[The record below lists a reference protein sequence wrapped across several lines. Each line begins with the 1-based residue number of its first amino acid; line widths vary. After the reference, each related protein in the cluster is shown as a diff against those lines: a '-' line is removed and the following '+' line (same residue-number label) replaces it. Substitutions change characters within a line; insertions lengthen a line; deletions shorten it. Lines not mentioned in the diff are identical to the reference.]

1 MQSWL
6 ESYQDLLGKFT
17 PSGNENIQSGPAT
30 TTTTTTTISP
40 STSKSLLRSFFDGF
54 IPYLTGDNTKDQSSG
69 TEPSDILSDSD
80 IDEHN
85 QDDFINNNLVKRQGL
100 AFDVKDVESRRR

>member
-17 PSGNENIQSGPAT
+17 PSGNENIQSGPST
-30 TTTTTTTISP
+30 TTTSTTISP

-85 QDDFINNNLVKRQGL
+85 DFINNNLVKRQGL
-100 AFDVKDVESRRR
+100 AFDVKDVGSRRR

>member
-17 PSGNENIQSGPAT
+17 PSGNENIQSGPS
-30 TTTTTTTISP
+30 TTTTTTISP

-69 TEPSDILSDSD
+69 TKPSDILSDSD
-80 IDEHN
+80 IDERN